1 MAYWID
7 HKESYV
13 AGKQIT
19 FFMDSDSDVADLPT
33 STELGVEQDDSVAHQ
48 KVAKGS
54 TALSIDSGN
63 VYMLNS
69 SDTWMQIGG

>member
-7 HKESYV
+7 NKESYTPGRQV
-13 AGKQIT
+13 Q
-19 FFMDSDSDVADLPT
+19 FFMDSDTDIANLPT
-33 STELGVEQDDSVAHQ
+33 SADFGVEQDDSVAHQ

-54 TALSIDSGN
+54 TALSIETGS

-69 SDTWMQIGG
+69 SDSWVKIGG